1 VAAVRASYPEATV
14 EVWATDEH
22 RVGLKPIVGRVWA
35 RKGQR
40 PLVRVQHRFKWRYVL
55 AFVHPASGRTEWQ
68 FASASMMLPRY
79 GGHPYAWG

>member
-22 RVGLKPIVGRVWA
+22 RVGLKPIVGRIWA

-40 PLVRVQHRFKWRYVL
+40 PMVRVQHRFTWR
-55 AFVHPASGRTEWQ
+55 
-68 FASASMMLPRY
+68 
-79 GGHPYAWG
+79 